1 MNAPVKSRS
10 KNEAIETVRGLACL
24 MLVLYHV
31 IGGTPESGLRINDG
45 FWRIANDTLAYIR
58 MPLFTFLSGMVYAYR
73 PVDDLSWPFFKEKL
87 RRLLVPML
95 FVGTLFFLIQ
105 GHSPDTNKAGAT
117 SLSLMHIVPVG
128 HFWFIE
134 ALLSIFFLI
143 MLLERYKVLGSWLGC
158 LLAVGASALL
168 VVLSNLLPAH
178 LNYFAVDGLFYLM
191 PFFLSGVA
199 TYRYGP
205 SAASPVSK
213 YYVLAPFAL
222 LLVGI
227 LSGQGV
233 TAPGTKSLF
242 AVVVGITGC
251 LFVLK
256 HMPIVPHLA
265 FIGGYSYAI
274 YLHHVFFTAAGRII
288 LMRYQVTDIYIL
300 MSSGLALGIAGPIL
314 MERYLGHVPVLRTL
328 LFGKK

>member
-1 MNAPVKSRS
+1 MNAPVKSRP
-10 KNEAIETVRGLACL
+10 KNDVIETVRGLACL

-31 IGGTPESGLRINDG
+31 IGGSPESGLKINEG
-45 FWRIANDTLAYIR
+45 FWRVANDTLAYIR

-143 MLLERYKVLGSWLGC
+143 MLLERYKALGSWMGC
-158 LLAVGASALL
+158 VVTVSTSALL
-168 VVLSNLLPAH
+168 LVLSNLLPAH
-178 LNYFAVDGLFYLM
+178 LNYFAIDGVFYLL
-191 PFFLSGVA
+191 PFFLAGITAYRFGPAA
-199 TYRYGP
+199 TSR
-205 SAASPVSK
+205 VSRF
-213 YYVLAPFAL
+213 YILAPLAIF
-222 LLVGI
+222 LVGI
-227 LSGQGV
+227 LSSQGV
-233 TAPGTKSLF
+233 AAPGSKSLF
-242 AVVVGITGC
+242 AVVVGIAGC

-256 HMPIVPHLA
+256 HMPAIPRLA

-274 YLHHVFFTAAGRII
+274 YLHHVFFTAACRIV
-288 LMRYQVTDIYIL
+288 LMRYHVTDMYIL
-300 MSSGLALGIAGPIL
+300 MLSGLALGIVGPIL
-314 MERYLGHVPVLRTL
+314 MERYLSQIPVLRTL